1 MSNGFWTVLG
11 AVGGAIVDAMEDR
24 NRNNDGVIVV
34 DAPRTTH
41 RVERVVY
48 RKCSEDNLRGHVYKT
63 FGYCPDYYVVVKQY
77 EDGTYDVRKLMCKHS
92 TCISSFGR
100 RRMTRHQL
108 ENEFIFDHI
117 MTNNE
122 FACVARQC

>member
-11 AVGGAIVDAMEDR
+11 AVTGALVDVIEDGR
-24 NRNNDGVIVV
+24 KSEGVFVV

-48 RKCSEDNLRGHVYKT
+48 RECSEDNLRGHVYKS
-63 FGYCPDYYVVVKQY
+63 FGYCPDYYVVVRQY

-117 MTNNE
+117 MTSNE